1 MNLADVLAILK
12 DNPEVR
18 HTVGLYIM
26 AVNDVETVTKERD
39 EAKEVGNKLMSQATE
54 NQDKINELTQDKQAL
69 EAFIHAN
76 VKDQKLLDEIFN

>member
-1 MNLADVLAILK
+1 
-12 DNPEVR
+12 
-18 HTVGLYIM
+18 M